1 MYEGVRTR
9 VRTVAGDTADFS
21 VDIELHQGSALSPFL
36 FNIVVDEITKGTQ
49 DELPWCILFVDN
61 IVLIDE
67 TREGVNAKLEQ

>member
-36 FNIVVDEITKGTQ
+36 FNIVMDEITKGTQ

-67 TREGVNAKLEQ
+67 TREGVNTKLEQ